1 MFASSPRVVGS
12 NVGVQMSP
20 IIIESSALYLHPRV
34 ERKIVECFA
43 NMLLS
48 IGMITEPVQWLK
60 DADYVMPIIIVVQLW
75 MSM

>member
-12 NVGVQMSP
+12 TVGVQMSP
-20 IIIESSALYLHPRV
+20 IIIESSTLYLHPRV

-48 IGMITEPVQWLK
+48 IGMVSTDGWNLEN
-60 DADYVMPIIIVVQLW
+60 A
-75 MSM
+75 SE